1 MDRRTRI
8 AAVLFAA
15 FLVASSATARAEDPA
30 FALTVGPAVRAGTV
44 GGERQFGGVLS
55 FDVWYPR
62 GPLRLG
68 ASTGIISLFGQDE
81 ATRTFAPLLASIAV
95 ETLGPTFGFSLRFRG
110 GLWAG
115 VTDEGLRAG
124 TMLTGGL
131 FLHYRVEERIS
142 LALGV
147 DTLFT
152 FGHGDISL
160 FAPSLSLVFSP
171 RSEPD
176 AP

>member
-1 MDRRTRI
+1 MGSRTRI
-8 AAVLFAA
+8 AAVLLAA
-15 FLVASSATARAEDPA
+15 FLVTVSATARAEDPA

-68 ASTGIISLFGQDE
+68 ASTGIVSLFGKDE
-81 ATRTFAPLLASIAV
+81 LTRTFAP
-95 ETLGPTFGFSLRFRG
+95 LGPTFGFSLRFRG

-115 VTDEGLRAG
+115 VTDEGLRMG

-131 FLHYRVEERIS
+131 FLHYRIEERIS